1 MRDLDSIK
9 KTAYWLAD
17 MITVGPSDE
26 YHPFQ
31 DKYEEK
37 MSERANKIARENVEQ
52 DETETNSNYYAQNNN
67 SETAKSEIQRAEEEQ
82 KRIEDEYAKAKE
94 DGIDE
99 MLSSW
104 KF

>member
-1 MRDLDSIK
+1 MKDLDSIK

-31 DKYEEK
+31 DKYDEK
-37 MSERANKIARENVEQ
+37 MSERAEAIAKKNVEEDIAETSSDYYTQ
-52 DETETNSNYYAQNNN
+52 DNKT
-67 SETAKSEIQRAEEEQ
+67 ETAKSEAQHTEEQ
-82 KRIEDEYAKAKE
+82 KKIEDEYAKAKE